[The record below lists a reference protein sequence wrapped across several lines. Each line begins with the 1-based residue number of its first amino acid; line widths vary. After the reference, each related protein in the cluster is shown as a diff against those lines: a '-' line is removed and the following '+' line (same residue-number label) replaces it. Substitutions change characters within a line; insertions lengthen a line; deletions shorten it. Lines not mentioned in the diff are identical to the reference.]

1 MPIMVSVN
9 ELEPGMYLASSIL
22 HQFSVVLP
30 QGHKLTTS
38 DIETLKERYAL
49 LNIHV
54 LDPILD
60 EAADFLAPA
69 SETDPAQ
76 ETRHKLSMLSQKVNG
91 AMKSKIALDGAN
103 IKGLHEAIQEMVE
116 YLEEHPEALRLIEES
131 LRWEESLREHSA
143 GVFYLSLVIG
153 NTFRN
158 MRKKKGGKVKAK
170 EGSVKEEEIKPA
182 ELATAAML
190 HDIGMVALED
200 MTSKE
205 TSLTAAELEKVKQHP
220 VLGAA
225 LLGDQINGGIRE
237 AVRDHH
243 ENENGTGYPG
253 GLKSDEIGAYAKI
266 IRVTDA
272 YTAGTCHR
280 RYRKTK
286 TATRVMHEMI
296 HGEYRD
302 LYDPDSLRILS
313 KIIRPI
319 PVGAKLK
326 LNTGEHAVVTKH
338 NSENPFGPQVIIAFD
353 ENNKPLPRNRLVGP
367 FDLSA
372 RKDLQLMSFGEEDL
386 GYLNS
391 TSGGASKEGVSG
403 SEQHDQ
409 DDGIDPAYP

>member
-1 MPIMVSVN
+1 
-9 ELEPGMYLASSIL
+9 
-22 HQFSVVLP
+22 
-30 QGHKLTTS
+30 
-38 DIETLKERYAL
+38 
-49 LNIHV
+49 
-54 LDPILD
+54 
-60 EAADFLAPA
+60 
-69 SETDPAQ
+69 
-76 ETRHKLSMLSQKVNG
+76 VNG
-91 AMKSKIALDGAN
+91 ALKSKVVLEGDN
-103 IKGLHEAIQEMVE
+103 IRGLQQTIKELVE
-116 YLEEHPEALRLIEES
+116 FLEEHPEALGLIEES
-131 LRWEESLREHSA
+131 LQWEESLREHSA

-153 NTFRN
+153 NTFQN
-158 MRKKKGGKVKAK
+158 MLKKKIKKVKA
-170 EGSVKEEEIKPA
+170 ESAVKEEEIKPA

-200 MTSKE
+200 MTSNE
-205 TSLTAAELEKVKQHP
+205 SSLTADELEKVKQHP
-220 VLGAA
+220 VAGAA
-225 LLGDQINGGIRE
+225 LLGDQVNGGIHE

-253 GLKSDEIGAYAKI
+253 GLKSGEIGAYAKI

-286 TATRVMHEMI
+286 SAIRVMHEMV

-302 LYDPDSLRILS
+302 LYDPESLRILS

-338 NSENPFGPQVIIAFD
+338 NSEDPFGPQVIIAFD

-372 RKDLQLMSFGEEDL
+372 RKDLQLASFGEEDL
-386 GYLNS
+386 GYLNR
-391 TSGGASKEGVSG
+391 TSRDGSIEGDSG
-403 SEQHDQ
+403 SEHHDQ
-409 DDGIDPAYP
+409 GDGNNPAYP